1 MPVGAP
7 HSQLTIDRLESAG
20 AAIATGAG
28 SGHNQAQKPRLE
40 ASTEKALEGKV
51 ALVTGGGSGMGRA
64 SSLEFAAQGAKV
76 VVADYV
82 SEGGERTAAVIRDT
96 GGEATFVQVDVSNA
110 AQVEAMIKKVV
121 DTYGRLDCAHNNAG
135 IEGQIVPA
143 AECSVENWN
152 RIIATN
158 LTGVWLCLKYEI
170 VQMLKQGRGAIVNTA
185 SAAGLKAVPGFVAYC
200 ASKHGVVGVTKV
212 AAMEYAKAGI
222 RINAVCPV
230 PIDTPMLGR
239 IIDVA
244 TATPTP
250 AVLASPGNATPI
262 GRNGKPEEVARVV
275 AWLCTDA
282 ASYVTGVAMPVD
294 GGYVV

>member
-1 MPVGAP
+1 MG
-7 HSQLTIDRLESAG
+7 
-20 AAIATGAG
+20 
-28 SGHNQAQKPRLE
+28 KP
-40 ASTEKALEGKV
+40 LEGKV
-51 ALVTGGGSGMGRA
+51 ALITGGGSGMGRA

-82 SEGGERTAAVIRDT
+82 PEGGERTTAVIKDT

-135 IEGQIVPA
+135 IEGQIAPA
-143 AECSVENWN
+143 AECSLENWN
-152 RIIATN
+152 RILATN
-158 LTGVWLCLKYEI
+158 LTGVWLCLKYE
-170 VQMLKQGRGAIVNTA
+170 VAQMLKQGGGAIVNTA
-185 SAAGLKAVPGFVAYC
+185 SAAGLKGVPGFVAYC

-222 RINAVCPV
+222 RINAVCPG

-244 TATPTP
+244 SSAASS

-275 AWLCTDA
+275 TWLCTDA

>member
-1 MPVGAP
+1 M
-7 HSQLTIDRLESAG
+7 
-20 AAIATGAG
+20 
-28 SGHNQAQKPRLE
+28 
-40 ASTEKALEGKV
+40 EKALEGKV

-82 SEGGERTAAVIRDT
+82 PEGGERTVAVIRDT

-110 AQVEAMIKKVV
+110 AQVEAMLKKVV
-121 DTYGRLDCAHNNAG
+121 DTYGRVDCAHNNAG
-135 IEGQIVPA
+135 IEGQIVSTA
-143 AECSVENWN
+143 DCSLENWN

-170 VQMLKQGRGAIVNTA
+170 AQMLKQRGGAIVNTA

-222 RINAVCPV
+222 RINAVCPG

-244 TATPTP
+244 SSAGASAATS
-250 AVLASPGNATPI
+250 AVIPSPGNATPI

-275 AWLCTDA
+275 AWLCSDA